1 MLCEYWI
8 GFYVPVLHVYISSF
22 VYADLYKAVHISCI
36 LWYAF
41 IKVVDFC
48 PRHLFI
54 FIWGFDACMLPV
66 KPMAA
71 NFHICKTREL

>member
-8 GFYVPVLHVYISSF
+8 GFYVPVVHVYISSF
-22 VYADLYKAVHISCI
+22 VYADLYKAVHI
-36 LWYAF
+36 
-41 IKVVDFC
+41 
-48 PRHLFI
+48 RFI